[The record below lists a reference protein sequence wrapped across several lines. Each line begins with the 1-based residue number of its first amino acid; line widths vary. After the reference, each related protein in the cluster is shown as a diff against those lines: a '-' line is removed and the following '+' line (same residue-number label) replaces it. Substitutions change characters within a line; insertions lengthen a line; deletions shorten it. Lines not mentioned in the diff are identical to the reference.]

1 MFNMN
6 GPPKGFNVTS
16 DQSSY
21 DLVSKDFIISS
32 ALGTPNANK
41 TSFNYMLRCD
51 NVNKVYKA
59 ELVSATVKFNTA
71 INSNVMNQ
79 TLLLNIPQLNGNTF
93 TVSGSNSSQIMG
105 TNFFSQVPDNCT
117 PLTPSSLLPS
127 NIISLFIGGKMFD
140 CVTYYNP
147 PIDKINKIDVT
158 WNDQF
163 GNYIPTD
170 LSGSTGTINS
180 FYFTLRVYYFQKRN
194 TNSSFS
200 TSVLTFAESGT
211 DDSVFKPLLY

>member
-32 ALGTPNANK
+32 ALGTPNADK
-41 TSFNYMLRCD
+41 TSFNYLLRSD
-51 NVNKVYKA
+51 NMNKIYKA
-59 ELVSATVKFNTA
+59 ELVAATVKFNSA
-71 INSNVMNQ
+71 INSNVLNQ

-93 TVSGSNSSQIMG
+93 VVSGSNPNQMMG
-105 TNFFSQVPDNCT
+105 ANFFSQVPDNCT
-117 PLTPSSLLPS
+117 PLTPSNLLPS
-127 NIISLFIGGKMFD
+127 NIISLFICAKMFD

-147 PIDKINKIDVT
+147 PIDKVNKIDVL
-158 WNDQF
+158 WNDQL

-170 LSGSTGTINS
+170 LSGSPGTINS

-194 TNSSFS
+194 TTSSFS
-200 TSVLTFAESGT
+200 TSVLTYADSGT
-211 DDSVFKPLLY
+211 EDSIFRPKNY

>member
-1 MFNMN
+1 MFNIN
-6 GPPKGFNVTS
+6 GPPRGNNVTV

-21 DLVSKDFIISS
+21 DLITKDIIVSS
-32 ALGTPNANK
+32 ALGIPNSNK
-41 TSFNYMLRCD
+41 TSYTYLLRTD
-51 NVNKVYKA
+51 NINRIYKA

-93 TVSGSNSSQIMG
+93 IVSGSNSSQIMG
-105 TNFFSQVPDNCT
+105 QNFFSQVPDNCT

-147 PIDKINKIDVT
+147 PIDKVNKIDVM
-158 WNDQF
+158 WNDQL

-180 FYFTLRVYYFQKRN
+180 FYFTLRIYYFQKRN
-194 TNSSFS
+194 TSSSFS
-200 TSVLTFAESGT
+200 TKVISFADTGT
-211 DDSVFKPLLY
+211 DDSIFTPKNY